1 MIVSKKFF
9 MENLMKLKKLTVIF
23 LSIISL
29 SILSIVGIEWWNT
42 NKTIVSTDNAY
53 VRSSITTIS
62 ARVSSYVTEVPAVT
76 HSYVEKDQLLAILD
90 AEPFENK
97 VNALSAAVEAAKA
110 KIEAES
116 ALIEAA
122 NAKINTINSSFEN
135 IEANVTL
142 VESEIKIYN
151 SKAKALS
158 SELELAKQNLNR
170 MEKLFEKKSI
180 SKAKLD
186 EAITKVKSTSHNL
199 DSAIA
204 KTNSIKNKLN
214 VLSTEKSKIIS
225 LKNESIADAKKT
237 EADLK
242 KSLANLKKSEAQL
255 AEAIVD
261 LKSTKIYSPINGVVA
276 NRIAEPGIY
285 VEDGWP
291 LMAIVPTHDIWIMAN
306 YKETQVEDIKV
317 GQKVKL
323 SFDAFADDPII
334 GQVHSISPASSASF
348 SLLPPQNA
356 SGNFVKVV
364 QRVPVKITFDIPEKL
379 FGRIVPGLSVIVSI
393 DTKSDPDLKLSDKN
407 F

>member
-1 MIVSKKFF
+1 MKF
-9 MENLMKLKKLTVIF
+9 KKLTVIF
-23 LSIISL
+23 VSIISV

-76 HSYVEKDQLLAILD
+76 HSYVKKDQLLAVLD
-90 AEPFENK
+90 SEPFENN
-97 VNALSAAVEAAKA
+97 VNALKASLEASKA
-110 KIEAES
+110 KID
-116 ALIEAA
+116 
-122 NAKINTINSSFEN
+122 TINSSFEN
-135 IEANVTL
+135 IDANVNL
-142 VESEIKIYN
+142 VNSEVNIYN

-158 SELELAKQNLNR
+158 SELELANQNLSR
-170 MEKLFEKKSI
+170 MERLYEKKSI

-186 EAITKVKSTSHNL
+186 EAITRVKSTSHNL

-204 KTNSIKNKLN
+204 KTNSIKNKLD

-225 LKNESIADAKKT
+225 LKNELIAG
-237 EADLK
+237 LK
-242 KSLANLKKSEAQL
+242 KSQAQL
-255 AEAIVD
+255 DAAIVD
-261 LKSTKIYSPINGVVA
+261 LNSTKIYSPINGVVA

-306 YKETQVEDIKV
+306 YKETQVENIKV

-323 SFDAFADDPII
+323 AFDAFEDAPII

-379 FGRIVPGLSVIVSI
+379 FGRIVPGLSVVVSI
-393 DTKSDPDLKLSDKN
+393 DTKSDPSVNLSDKN